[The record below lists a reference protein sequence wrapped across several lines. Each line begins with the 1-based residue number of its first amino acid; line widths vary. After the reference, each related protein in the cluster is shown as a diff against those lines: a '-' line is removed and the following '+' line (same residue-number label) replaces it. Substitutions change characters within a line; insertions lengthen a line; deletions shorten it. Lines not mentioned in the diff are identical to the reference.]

1 MELKEL
7 LKNDLLKQIY
17 YGEIYLSRES
27 PNTPEY
33 RKTLQK
39 MKSLSEKIRRERGL
53 EKCFDEYCEMM
64 SIKESLETE
73 LHFEMGFKTAIRLI
87 LYGITD
93 EKKEELLKY

>member
-27 PNTPEY
+27 PDTPEY
-33 RKTLQK
+33 RKTVQK
-39 MKSLSEKIRRERGL
+39 MKSLSEKIRRDKKL
-53 EKCFDEYCEMM
+53 EKSFDEYCEIIA
-64 SIKESLETE
+64 IKESLETE
-73 LHFEMGFKTAIRLI
+73 LHFELGFKTAIRLI

-93 EKKEELLKY
+93 DKKEEFLNC

>member
-27 PNTPEY
+27 PDTPEY

-39 MKSLSEKIRRERGL
+39 MKNNENLDML
-53 EKCFDEYCEMM
+53 V
-64 SIKESLETE
+64 
-73 LHFEMGFKTAIRLI
+73 
-87 LYGITD
+87 
-93 EKKEELLKY
+93 

>member
-27 PNTPEY
+27 SNTPEY

-39 MKSLSEKIRRERGL
+39 MKNNER
-53 EKCFDEYCEMM
+53 
-64 SIKESLETE
+64 IW
-73 LHFEMGFKTAIRLI
+73 I
-87 LYGITD
+87 LYC
-93 EKKEELLKY
+93 